1 MSFGYQVLG
10 FGSFP
15 NRVTPS
21 AESTLVVTG
30 TNVSGGGSTHTF
42 SSAALGTS
50 TDDRVIVLLT
60 QINSNAGGISGC
72 TATVAGNTMNVIVE
86 QISVG
91 GGTEQMVG
99 IYAYALGADSGSTS
113 GDIVVTAID
122 QTHYQSEIFVYDVKG
137 TVATST
143 ATCSDSDIST
153 SNALTGTLSIPAG
166 GFACGISRF
175 GNSRS
180 ATWSEP
186 FTERHDASHT
196 GNYYA
201 SVADAT
207 GLFESATVS
216 VTPSGSANPSFFCA
230 ASFALA

>member
-113 GDIVVTAID
+113 GDIVVTALD

-207 GLFESATVS
+207 GLFGSATVS
-216 VTPSGSANPSFFCA
+216 VTPSGSASPSFFCA

>member
-1 MSFGYQVLG
+1 VSFGYQVLG
-10 FGSFP
+10 FGAFP
-15 NRVTPS
+15 NRITPS
-21 AESTLVVTG
+21 ATATLVVTG
-30 TNVSGGGSTHTF
+30 TNVSGGGSTHTW

-50 TDDRVIVLLT
+50 TADRVIIVLT

-72 TATVAGNTMNVIVE
+72 TVTVAGNQMNVIVE

-91 GGTEQMVG
+91 GATEQMVG

-113 GDIVVTAID
+113 GDIVVTAVD

-137 TVATST
+137 IVATST
-143 ATCSDSDIST
+143 ATCSDSDRTT

-166 GFACGISRF
+166 GFACGVSRF
-175 GNSRS
+175 GNSRT

-196 GNYYA
+196 GAYYA
-201 SVADAT
+201 SIADAI
-207 GLFESATVS
+207 GLFGSATVS

>member
-10 FGSFP
+10 FGAFP

-21 AESTLVVTG
+21 ATSTLVVAG
-30 TNVSGGGSTHTF
+30 TNVSGGGSSHTF

-50 TDDRVIVLLT
+50 TADRVIVLLT
-60 QINSNAGGISGC
+60 QLNANAAGISGC
-72 TATVAGNTMNVIVE
+72 TATVAGNDMNVIVE

-91 GGTEQMVG
+91 GSTEQMVG
-99 IYAYALGADSGSTS
+99 IQAYALGADSGSTS
-113 GDIVVTAID
+113 G
-122 QTHYQSEIFVYDVKG
+122 
-137 TVATST
+137 
-143 ATCSDSDIST
+143 
-153 SNALTGTLSIPAG
+153 TLSIPDG
-166 GFACGISRF
+166 GFACGVSRF
-175 GNSRS
+175 GSSRS

-196 GNYYA
+196 GQYYA

-230 ASFALA
+230 ASFALVQEKT

>member
-10 FGSFP
+10 FGAFP
-15 NRVTPS
+15 NRITPS
-21 AESTLVVTG
+21 ATSSLVVTG
-30 TNVSGGGSTHTF
+30 TNVTGGGSTHTF
-42 SSAALGTS
+42 SGAALGTS
-50 TDDRVIVLLT
+50 TADRVIVVLT

-72 TATVAGNTMNVIVE
+72 TVTVAGNSANVIVE

-91 GGTEQMVG
+91 GATEQMVG
-99 IYAYALGADSGSTS
+99 IYAYALGADSGSTT
-113 GDIVVTAID
+113 GDIVVTAVD

-137 TVATST
+137 ISSSST
-143 ATCSDSDIST
+143 ATCKDTDHGT

-196 GNYYA
+196 GALFA

-207 GLFESATVS
+207 GEFGSSTVS
-216 VTPSGSANPSFFCA
+216 VTPSGSASPSIFVA